1 MENAV
6 VNYVD
11 LGKKIM
17 QLRKDKKMTQKRLA
31 ELVGVSMSFMGL
43 IERGERKASLE
54 TIVSIANALEVGL
67 NYLLSASLNNVSSE
81 LKTDMTLSQRN
92 QMRQMLTDMVHE
104 LDGWN
109 SEK

>member
-1 MENAV
+1 
-6 VNYVD
+6 
-11 LGKKIM
+11 M
-17 QLRKDKKMTQKRLA
+17 QLRKDKKMTQKQLA

>member
-17 QLRKDKKMTQKRLA
+17 QLRKDKKMTQKQLA